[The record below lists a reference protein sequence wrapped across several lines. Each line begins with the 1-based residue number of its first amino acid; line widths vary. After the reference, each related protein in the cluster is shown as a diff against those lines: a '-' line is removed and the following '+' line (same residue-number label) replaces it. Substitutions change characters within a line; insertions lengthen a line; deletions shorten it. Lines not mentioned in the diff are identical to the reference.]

1 MSKLVIVESPA
12 KARTIEKY
20 LPDDFVV
27 RASMGHVRDLPDNAG
42 QLPKKF
48 RKESWAS
55 LGVNVENGF
64 EAHYVEKE
72 GRSKKSLS
80 ELRSLLKE
88 ADELYLATDEDREG
102 EAISW
107 HLLEALKPKVPVKRM
122 VFHEITKSAITAAL
136 ENTREV
142 DENLVEAQEARRILD
157 RLVGY
162 PLSLLVAKKI
172 KYGLSAGRVQSPA
185 VRLIVERERERRRFK
200 IGSYW
205 DLKATLDKDK
215 QTFDANLVAVDGTR
229 LASGKDF
236 DETTGKVEEGKDVL
250 LLGEKEAKELVEKL
264 KGKPLTVADI
274 NERSYTSN
282 PRAPFTTS
290 TLQQEASR
298 KLGMGASDTMSV
310 AQRLYENGF
319 ITYMRTDSMNLSG
332 QAINA
337 ARAAVKSLY
346 GEDYLSER
354 PRNFSTKSK
363 GAQEAHE
370 AIRPTGDNF
379 THPDKT
385 GLKGREYKLYDL
397 IWKRTVACQMA
408 EARKT
413 SIRYDL
419 QVEVD
424 GKKLDF
430 RANGTRI
437 DFPGFLR
444 AYVEGSDDPEASLE
458 DKEVLLPKVDKGDD
472 VKCKKVEPIGHETK
486 PPARYTE
493 ASLVKKL
500 EEEGIGRPSTYATII
515 NKITDGRY
523 GRKEGRSIVPTFT
536 AFAVA
541 DFFTNYFPDLVD
553 LKFTARMEDELDQI
567 AAGKETK
574 TDYLHEFYRKEGAF
588 ADKVEQGDEK
598 IVPDDVKVVDLE
610 ELDGFVLKVGPYG
623 PYAQMTSDEDRKVNV
638 PEEIAPADLTEA
650 QLKELLEAREAGP
663 EVLGT
668 HPDTGDNIYL
678 MNGRYGHYLQLGD
691 REKGSKKKPK
701 TGSLMKDMQ
710 PEDVTLEIAV
720 QLLSLPRELGKHP
733 EDGKK
738 IEAGIGRYGAFI
750 RHNKDYRNLDSED
763 QVFTVTLDDAL
774 KKLAEPK
781 GRRRSSQ
788 KVLKDLGEH
797 EGETVQILDGRYG
810 PYVKMGKTN
819 ASLPKGTKPED
830 VDMKKALELV
840 EERKAKKGKKKSGKK
855 KGGKKTKK
863 K

>member
-20 LPDDFVV
+20 LPDEFVV

-42 QLPKKF
+42 QLPEKY

-55 LGVNVENGF
+55 LGVNIENGF
-64 EAHYVEKE
+64 EAHYVVKDP
-72 GRSKKSLS
+72 RSKKSLS
-80 ELRSLLKE
+80 ELRTLLKD

-122 VFHEITKSAITAAL
+122 VFHEITKSAITEAL
-136 ENTREV
+136 AKTRDV

-185 VRLIVERERERRRFK
+185 VRLIVERERERRRFR

-205 DLKATLDKDK
+205 DLKATLNKEK
-215 QTFDANLVAVDGTR
+215 QSFEANLVAVDGTR

-236 DETTGKVEEGKDVL
+236 DETTGKVAEGKDVL
-250 LLGEKEAKELVEKL
+250 LLGETEAKELVAKL
-264 KGKPLTVADI
+264 KGLPLSVADI

-310 AQRLYENGF
+310 AQRLYENGL

-337 ARAAVKSLY
+337 ARDAVKSLY
-346 GEDYLSER
+346 GDEYLSER
-354 PRNFSTKSK
+354 PRNYTTKSK

-385 GLKGREYKLYDL
+385 GLSGREYKLYDL

-419 QVEVD
+419 QVEID
-424 GKKLDF
+424 GKTLDF

-437 DFPGFLR
+437 DFPGFMR

-458 DKEVLLPKVDKGDD
+458 DKEVLLPKVEKGDD
-472 VKCKKVEPIGHETK
+472 VECKKVEPIGHETK

-523 GRKEGRSIVPTFT
+523 GRKEGRTIVPTFT

-541 DFFTNYFPDLVD
+541 DFFSNYFPDLVD

-574 TDYLHEFYRKEGAF
+574 KDYLHEFYRKEGAF

-598 IVPDDVKVVDLE
+598 IVPDDVKIVDLE
-610 ELDGFVLKVGPYG
+610 ELDSFVLKVGPYG
-623 PYAQMTSDEDRKVNV
+623 PYAQLISDEARKVNV

-650 QLKELLEAREAGP
+650 QLTELLEAREAGP

-668 HPDTGDNIYL
+668 HPDTGQNIYL

-691 REKGSKKKPK
+691 REEGSKKKPK
-701 TGSLMKDMQ
+701 TGSLLKTMEPD
-710 PEDVTLEIAV
+710 DVTLEIAV

-733 EDGKK
+733 DDDKK
-738 IEAGIGRYGAFI
+738 IEAGIGRYGAFV
-750 RHNKDYRNLDSED
+750 RHNKEYRNLASED
-763 QVFTVTLDDAL
+763 LVFSVTLKEAIDLL
-774 KKLAEPK
+774 KQPK
-781 GRRRSSQ
+781 GRRGSTK

-797 EGETVQILDGRYG
+797 EGESVQILDGRYG
-810 PYVKMGKTN
+810 PYVKLGKTN
-819 ASLPKGTKPED
+819 ASLPKGLKPED
-830 VDMKKALELV
+830 CDMAKALELV
-840 EERKAKKGKKKSGKK
+840 EERKAKKGKKSGKRK
-855 KGGKKTKK
+855 SKK